1 MKNAIFIPS
10 VPQSEWSRDVLLGI
24 SPAELPIAGRRYI
37 DYALEAA
44 VRFGVIMAEVL
55 DWRWT
60 ERLQRDFADLTRTSI
75 PIFYQKGEGKLPHGL
90 RDLAGQSSPLTANME
105 DGYIVV
111 WGLALPHTNSD
122 DAALEPLTD
131 EELAETPVGTY
142 RLSQGRWMRVLPRG
156 FVVKNV
162 QTWFG
167 LNMILLKNA
176 YGFTLPGYSAE
187 SGVHIGSNVVLE
199 KGTEA
204 KPPVIVGD
212 NAWCARNVDIDGKV
226 IIGNGAVVA
235 EGVRLHKTIICD
247 DTFVGQGLD
256 LSNKIVNGN
265 RIIDGLTGVWT
276 DVEEGGIARR
286 ITPPSL
292 GWLGK
297 VWRFFAG
304 TSMGRRD

>member
-10 VPQSEWSRDVLLGI
+10 LPHVEWLADVMPGI
-24 SPAELPIAGRRYI
+24 SPAELPLAGRRFI

-44 VRFGVIMAEVL
+44 IRFGVVMAEIL
-55 DWRWT
+55 DWRWS
-60 ERLQRDFADLTRTSI
+60 ERLHGEFSDLTRSQI
-75 PIFYQKGEGKLPHGL
+75 PIFYQKGEGEPPRGL
-90 RDLAGQSSPLTANME
+90 RDLSSQSSPLTANME
-105 DGYIVV
+105 DGYVAV
-111 WGLALPHTNSD
+111 WGLALPSHNSD
-122 DAALEPLTD
+122 DATLEPLTD
-131 EELAETPVGTY
+131 AELEETPVGTY
-142 RLSQGRWMRVLPRG
+142 RLSQGRWMRVVPRG

-167 LNMILLKNA
+167 LNMIMLKNP

-187 SGVHIGSNVVLE
+187 DGVHIGSNVVME

-212 NAWCARNVDIDGKV
+212 NSWCARNVAIDGKV

-235 EGVRLHKTIICD
+235 EGARLNRTIVCD

-256 LSNKIVNGN
+256 LSNKIVCGS

-276 DVEEGGIARR
+276 DVEDAGIARH
-286 ITPPSL
+286 IAPSSF

-297 VWRFFAG
+297 IWRFLAG